1 MNKTLLLLALV
12 MVWTASAKVYKMP
25 IRSRSSI
32 MSIMTEV
39 QEKLKAGN
47 PLDDIQRLL
56 DEYISTIQTEQ
67 SAHDDLYVKQTV
79 ECTEEAAYRTKEI
92 ADATSALGEG

>member
-1 MNKTLLLLALV
+1 
-12 MVWTASAKVYKMP
+12 
-25 IRSRSSI
+25 

-56 DEYISTIQTEQ
+56 DEYINTIQTEQ
-67 SAHDDLYVKQTV
+67 SAHDDLYVKQTA
-79 ECTEEAAYRTKEI
+79 ECTEEAAYRAKEI
-92 ADATSALGEG
+92 SDASSALSEG